1 MTRLVV
7 VDDHPV
13 FRRGLVALLEA
24 SGHEVVGQATNGR
37 EAVDVVRDTAPEVV
51 LMDLAMPDGN
61 GFEATARITAEHPEV
76 AVVVVTLF
84 GDEASVARALR
95 AGATGYVGKHAE
107 PGQIVAAVEAATTG
121 ALWIDGGVERPRF
134 GAADG
139 SADVTAA
146 ALPGGLTPRELVIAD
161 LVGRGLTN
169 PVIAARLG
177 LAPKTVANYVSSV
190 LLKLGADDR
199 AEAARIV
206 RERRD
211 RR

>member
-1 MTRLVV
+1 MTRVVV

-13 FRRGLVALLEA
+13 FRRGLAALLEA

-37 EAVDVVRDTAPEVV
+37 EAVAVVADTLPEVV

-61 GFEATARITAEHPEV
+61 GFEATARITAEHPDV

-84 GDEASVARALR
+84 GDEASVARALH
-95 AGATGYVGKHAE
+95 AGATAYVGKHAE
-107 PGQIVAAVEAATTG
+107 PAQIVAAVEAATSG
-121 ALWIDGGVERPRF
+121 ALWIGGGIERPGIGVPDGA
-134 GAADG
+134 GAAT
-139 SADVTAA
+139 SRT
-146 ALPGGLTPRELVIAD
+146 LPGGLTPRELVVAD
-161 LVGRGLTN
+161 LVGRGLSN

-190 LLKLGADDR
+190 LLKLGAGDR

-211 RR
+211 GR